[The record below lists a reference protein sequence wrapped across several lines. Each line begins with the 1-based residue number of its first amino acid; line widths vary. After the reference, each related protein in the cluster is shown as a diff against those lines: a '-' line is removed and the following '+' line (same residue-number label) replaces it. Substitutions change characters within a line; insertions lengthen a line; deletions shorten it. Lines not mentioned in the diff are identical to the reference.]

1 MSTEKSKIKKFYFVV
16 KAMALKSIMCYN
28 KSDDISYDGA
38 VIRLTDKA
46 VLAVIIVRRKYIRHC
61 SQEIHSTYLQAH
73 QLYRLDLFAHIC
85 FVSNTKGNS

>member
-28 KSDDISYDGA
+28 KTDDISYDGA

-46 VLAVIIVRRKYIRHC
+46 VLAVIIVSRK
-61 SQEIHSTYLQAH
+61 
-73 QLYRLDLFAHIC
+73 
-85 FVSNTKGNS
+85 

>member
-46 VLAVIIVRRKYIRHC
+46 ATAVIIVRREYIRH
-61 SQEIHSTYLQAH
+61 YPGNA
-73 QLYRLDLFAHIC
+73 LDLFAGAS
-85 FVSNTKGNS
+85 VV

>member
-46 VLAVIIVRRKYIRHC
+46 AFTVIIVRRKYIRH
-61 SQEIHSTYLQAH
+61 YPGNA
-73 QLYRLDLFAHIC
+73 LDLFAGAS
-85 FVSNTKGNS
+85 VV